1 MASSTVYT
9 MPSNVHQRGQNSP
22 VGLYGDVGLYFGEE
36 QSEYRYGFTMNGN
49 GLWNS
54 FYRGTTALMFDEDK
68 RKVKLSAHIPQSQ
81 LLLLKL
87 SDTLRLSN
95 KFYNINSLET
105 NYLSGVTE
113 LDLTLVGNSQLEQ
126 FNTDSRNLENESTTD
141 SVYAT
146 YLDATSGEIA
156 NVLIAA
162 SSTVAVSM
170 VGSVIGSSGELVET
184 FA

>member
-1 MASSTVYT
+1 M
-9 MPSNVHQRGQNSP
+9 
-22 VGLYGDVGLYFGEE
+22 
-36 QSEYRYGFTMNGN
+36 
-49 GLWNS
+49 
-54 FYRGTTALMFDEDK
+54 
-68 RKVKLSAHIPQSQ
+68 
-81 LLLLKL
+81 LLKL

-105 NYLSGVTE
+105 NYLSGVTK

-162 SSTVAVSM
+162 NSTVAVSM

>member
-1 MASSTVYT
+1 M
-9 MPSNVHQRGQNSP
+9 
-22 VGLYGDVGLYFGEE
+22 
-36 QSEYRYGFTMNGN
+36 
-49 GLWNS
+49 
-54 FYRGTTALMFDEDK
+54 
-68 RKVKLSAHIPQSQ
+68 
-81 LLLLKL
+81 LLKL

-105 NYLSGVTE
+105 NYLSGVTK

-141 SVYAT
+141 AVYAT

-156 NVLIAA
+156 NVLVAA
-162 SSTVAVSM
+162 NSTVAVSM